1 MSVRIGDY
9 PKTADTDQNF
19 FILFTLIEYFIVVN
33 KTGLVFKFLIIPF
46 LRGIKYNRLGPFWK
60 IWFLWWTEI
69 SLYSWLSQ
77 VIHQSI
83 PFAPSPLPPR
93 LLRGICLP
101 CQSREWVICKFC
113 AARGPGICQPQGQ
126 PRTFDTHAVSYQNIT
141 TRRILLE
148 IQSDC
153 LICQGQEKIEEVCKG
168 MSSILCM
175 HFFIAYQARIT

>member
-9 PKTADTDQNF
+9 PKTADTAQNVL
-19 FILFTLIEYFIVVN
+19 ILFTLIEYFIVIN
-33 KTGLVFKFLIIPF
+33 KTELVFKFQIIPF

-60 IWFLWWTEI
+60 KWFLWWTEI

-83 PFAPSPLPPR
+83 PFAPSPPPQATTGHLPALSVPEVGH
-93 LLRGICLP
+93 LQILRYPGAGHLP
-101 CQSREWVICKFC
+101 TPGPTPNVWH
-113 AARGPGICQPQGQ
+113 ARG
-126 PRTFDTHAVSYQNIT
+126 FLSEYDY
-141 TRRILLE
+141 RRILLE
-148 IQSDC
+148 IPSDW